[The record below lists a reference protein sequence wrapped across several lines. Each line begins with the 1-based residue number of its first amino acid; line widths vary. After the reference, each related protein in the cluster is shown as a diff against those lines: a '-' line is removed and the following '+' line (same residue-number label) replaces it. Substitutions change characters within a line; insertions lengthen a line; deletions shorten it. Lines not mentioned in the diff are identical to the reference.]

1 MIVCIQKSLLL
12 LAAGA
17 YVLSGVVW
25 AQDRSAPTGGM
36 DAGVVFRAGIDVVTL
51 SAAVRDGSGQVVRNL
66 ERTDFQVL
74 DTGIERGISDFHA
87 GDAPVSLGVLLDISG
102 SMALGD
108 NIDRA
113 RGAVDIAMGMLSG
126 TGDEAALYTF
136 DATLAEAAAF
146 TQNLDAIRSISLAG
160 QPWGATSLYDAIG
173 AAAERVAERANR
185 HRALLVI
192 TDGVDTASSLNA
204 AEVSS
209 IASAIDVPV
218 YIVTVAT
225 PRDLPEADRMRLSVD
240 GVRSYVG
247 TLADLARWTGGHMK
261 IASTPDHA
269 VEAIGVVFA
278 ELRHQ
283 YVITFESGAAPGW
296 HPIQVRTHDNTFTV
310 HARSGY
316 VSGPSASDR

>member
-1 MIVCIQKSLLL
+1 MVWLRKSLLL
-12 LAAGA
+12 LAACVYA
-17 YVLSGVVW
+17 SPGVVLT
-25 AQDRSAPTGGM
+25 QNLSTSTVGD
-36 DAGVVFRAGIDVVTL
+36 DVGVVFKAGVDVVTL
-51 SAAVRDGSGQVVRNL
+51 SAVVRDPSGQVVRNL
-66 ERTDFQVL
+66 VRTDFEVL
-74 DTGIERGISDFHA
+74 DTGVERSISDFHA
-87 GDAPVSLGVLLDISG
+87 GDGPVSLGVLLDSSG
-102 SMALGD
+102 SMALGG

-113 RGAVDIAMGMLSG
+113 RAAVDVALGMLNG
-126 TGDEAALYTF
+126 TDDEAALYTF
-136 DATLAEAAAF
+136 DATLAEAAPF
-146 TQNLDAIRSISLAG
+146 TRDVDAIRRVSLAG

-225 PRDLPEADRMRLSVD
+225 PRDQPAAGRATLLVD
-240 GVRSYVG
+240 GMRVHVG
-247 TLADLARWTGGHMK
+247 TLADLARWTGGDMR
-261 IASTPDHA
+261 IASAPDHA
-269 VEAIGVVFA
+269 VEAIGELLA

-296 HPIQVRTHDNTFTV
+296 HPLRVQTYDDTFTV

-316 VSGPSASDR
+316 LSGPSPPDR